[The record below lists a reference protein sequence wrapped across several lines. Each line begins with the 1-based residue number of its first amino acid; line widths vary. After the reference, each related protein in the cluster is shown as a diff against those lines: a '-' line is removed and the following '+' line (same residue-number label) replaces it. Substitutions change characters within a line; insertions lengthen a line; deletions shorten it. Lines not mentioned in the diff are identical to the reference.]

1 MATLAVNVDRINA
14 QGENVERVDVQRV
27 RPDLSR
33 ADLQTDLARARW
45 LADLLDTR
53 FSIAGFRFGIDPL
66 VDLIPVLGD
75 TVMFVAGLYPL
86 HVARKHKLGW
96 LVQWRMFGNLVL
108 DYLVGIIPFIGAF
121 FDAAFKANVKN
132 VALLERAVRAR
143 SETR

>member
-1 MATLAVNVDRINA
+1 MATLAVNVERVNA
-14 QGENVERVDVQRV
+14 ERENVERVNVDRV
-27 RPDLSR
+27 LPGMSR

-75 TVMFVAGLYPL
+75 TIMFVAGLYPL

-132 VALLERAVRAR
+132 YQLLERAVQKR
-143 SETR
+143 SKQR